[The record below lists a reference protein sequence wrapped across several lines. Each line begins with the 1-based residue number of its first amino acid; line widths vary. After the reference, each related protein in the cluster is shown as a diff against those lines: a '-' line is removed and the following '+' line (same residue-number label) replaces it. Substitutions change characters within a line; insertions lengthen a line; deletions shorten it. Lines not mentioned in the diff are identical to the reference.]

1 MRWPLPSKPWW
12 LTSSAKAT
20 SLSERSKKTGRV
32 KVADTAHNNN
42 SGLAPQDTQAP
53 KGTSTGEIY
62 DRRTLTYANSFDD
75 RWTSLAIR
83 TLEWVT
89 GKFTILRMVSKFEK
103 RNADYRGNKFWRGAL
118 DVMGIKLQTPEE
130 QIQRIPEE
138 GPVVVVANHP
148 HGMVDGMIFADLIG
162 RRRLDYRIL
171 TRSVLTGLDEAA
183 TSFMIP
189 VPFPHDPDA
198 QRKMVEM
205 RAKAM
210 AHLKEGGV
218 VALFPSGVVMS
229 SDSWWGPAV
238 EREWNVFTAQL
249 IRRSGAK
256 VVPMF
261 FPGRNSRAYQ
271 IACQVSPILRQ
282 GLLLHEIVRSCNKP
296 QAPVVGEAL
305 TEAQM
310 ERLHS
315 DPRGFMA
322 WLREHTLSLGQK
334 D

>member
-1 MRWPLPSKPWW
+1 M
-12 LTSSAKAT
+12 
-20 SLSERSKKTGRV
+20 
-32 KVADTAHNNN
+32 ADTAHN
-42 SGLAPQDTQAP
+42 SGASSAQPAA
-53 KGTSTGEIY
+53 GETGEVY

-75 RWTSLAIR
+75 NWTAFAIKAI
-83 TLEWVT
+83 EWMT
-89 GKFTILRMVSKFEK
+89 GKLTILRMVSKFEK
-103 RNADYRGNKFWRGAL
+103 QNAVYRGQKFWRGAL
-118 DVMGIKLQTPEE
+118 NVMGIELQTPQA
-130 QIQRIPEE
+130 QIDLIPEE

-148 HGMVDGMIFADLIG
+148 HGMVDGMILAELIG

-205 RAKAM
+205 RANAM
-210 AHLKEGGV
+210 AHLKDGGC

-229 SDSWWGPAV
+229 SETWWGPAV
-238 EREWNVFTAQL
+238 EQEWNVFTAQM
-249 IRRSGAK
+249 IRRSGAR
-256 VVPMF
+256 VVPIH
-261 FPGRNSRAYQ
+261 FPGRNSRAYM
-271 IACQVSPILRQ
+271 IANRISAVLRQ

-296 QAPVVGEAL
+296 QAPVIGAPL
-305 TEAQM
+305 TDAQM

-322 WLREHTLSLGQK
+322 WLREHTLALGEK
-334 D
+334 S

>member
-1 MRWPLPSKPWW
+1 MRKL
-12 LTSSAKAT
+12 
-20 SLSERSKKTGRV
+20 
-32 KVADTAHNNN
+32 ADSAHNSRPPVTVNDA
-42 SGLAPQDTQAP
+42 APDVPPPQ
-53 KGTSTGEIY
+53 GEIY

-75 RWTSLAIR
+75 PWTGFAIR
-83 TLEWVT
+83 AIEWLT
-89 GKFTILRMVSKFEK
+89 GKLTILRMVNRFE
-103 RNADYRGNKFWRGAL
+103 RNNEKYRGQKFWRGAL
-118 DVMGIKLQTPEE
+118 DVMGIELQTPPE
-130 QIQRIPEE
+130 QLANIPKE

-162 RRRLDYRIL
+162 RVRQDYRIL

-189 VPFPHDPDA
+189 VPFPHDPEA

-205 RAKAM
+205 RANAM
-210 AHLKEGGV
+210 AHLEEGGV

-229 SDSWWGPAV
+229 SDSWFGPTI
-238 EREWNVFTAQL
+238 EREWNVFTAKM

-256 VVPMF
+256 VVPIY

-271 IACQVSPILRQ
+271 IANRISPVLRQ

-296 QAPVVGEAL
+296 QAPVIGEPISDADMAL
-305 TEAQM
+305 LET
-310 ERLHS
+310 

-322 WLREHTLSLGQK
+322 WLRQHTLDLGK
-334 D
+334 

>member
-1 MRWPLPSKPWW
+1 M
-12 LTSSAKAT
+12 
-20 SLSERSKKTGRV
+20 
-32 KVADTAHNNN
+32 ADTAHDND
-42 SGLAPQDTQAP
+42 SGITPQEP
-53 KGTSTGEIY
+53 KGASTVEVY

-83 TLEWVT
+83 TLEWLT
-89 GKFTILRMVSKFEK
+89 GKFTILRMVSKFEA

-118 DVMGIKLQTPEE
+118 NVMGIELKTPQE
-130 QIQRIPEE
+130 QINNIPET

-162 RRRLDYRIL
+162 RRRQDYRIL

-296 QAPVVGEAL
+296 QAPVVGEPL
-305 TEAQM
+305 TDQEM

-322 WLREHTLSLGQK
+322 WLREHTLNLGRK
-334 D
+334 TEI